1 MPNDVKFLY
10 TALGINPGVYPW
22 KPKIYSKLHGKITM
36 NVFKSEKILMSLIAK
51 PALWIQVSRNL
62 RQEMGLVTLAQYVQ
76 NIKKKMELDEALV
89 IENRKSHGLI
99 IC

>member
-1 MPNDVKFLY
+1 
-10 TALGINPGVYPW
+10 
-22 KPKIYSKLHGKITM
+22 
-36 NVFKSEKILMSLIAK
+36 MSLIAK

-76 NIKKKMELDEALV
+76 NIKKKMELEEALV
-89 IENRKSHGLI
+89 TENRKSHGLI